1 MSSITNRLKNWFS
14 SLVSRPGMP
23 ANDTNNKP
31 ILPTGT
37 STAADQSLPLQ
48 QTADPS
54 RKTKRMSK
62 AHLSDFTIF

>member
-1 MSSITNRLKNWFS
+1 
-14 SLVSRPGMP
+14 MP
-23 ANDTNNKP
+23 ANDSNNKP

-54 RKTKRMSK
+54 RKIKRMSK